1 MQTIEVKK
9 GLKIELD
16 DLIMGLS
23 RLDVQELTTF
33 FEKLNQHIS
42 LGEQALTRQR
52 QEILLLKEIKA
63 MIPASV
69 VRRFKVLQKKQH
81 FHPLSQLEQA
91 EMFVLIDFLENKS
104 AERVYLLSTLAKL
117 RQIPITE
124 LVKQLNLKHFHG

>member
-104 AERVYLLSTLAKL
+104 AERVYLLSTLAKV
-117 RQIPITE
+117 R
-124 LVKQLNLKHFHG
+124 NN